1 VVYLDETMFTFSTFR
16 SKGWAHNRDRIRI
29 NDSNLR
35 VTTLAVIAAISE
47 EHGLI
52 DYIVHPKD
60 INSEVF
66 VAFINQI
73 AEKLGD
79 GDFALFLDN
88 LSVQKTKDAKHLFE
102 KLNIT
107 EIFNVPYCP
116 QFNGIESYFSQLKA
130 TYKKLLLKCVINDDP
145 YDTIGLIKQSINSVS
160 DENTPKPLFY
170 L

>member
-1 VVYLDETMFTFSTFR
+1 MNASNTQVNYLDETMFTFSKFTL
-16 SKGWAHNRDRIRI
+16 KGWAHNRERIRI
-29 NDSNLR
+29 NDSEFK

-52 DYIVHPKD
+52 DYIVHPKA
-60 INSEVF
+60 INTEVF

-73 AEKLGD
+73 AEKLGG

-88 LSVQKTKDAKHLFE
+88 LSVHKTKVAKLVFE

-116 QFNGIESYFSQLKA
+116 
-130 TYKKLLLKCVINDDP
+130 
-145 YDTIGLIKQSINSVS
+145 
-160 DENTPKPLFY
+160 
-170 L
+170 